1 MLDKAACLK
10 MADFSFNI
18 RVYYE
23 DTDAQ
28 GVVYYA
34 NYLKYLERARSEWL
48 RQCGLPVSQ
57 LAQEQNLVFVVR
69 RVEIDYL
76 AAAKLDDE
84 LSVTVELIEVSKVSF
99 KLDQKILSNDKVLS
113 QATLKLA
120 CLDATR
126 FKPVR
131 IPDKIN
137 QLIDIR
143 Q

>member
-1 MLDKAACLK
+1 MMDR
-10 MADFSFNI
+10 FEYQI

-34 NYLKYLERARSEWL
+34 NYLNFLERARSEWL
-48 RQCGLPVSQ
+48 REHGLPVAE
-57 LAQEQNLVFVVR
+57 LANQQNIIFVVR

-76 AAAKLDDE
+76 LPARLDD
-84 LSVTVELIEVSKVSF
+84 LLTVSVELLSSSKAGFMLEQQIVNDS
-99 KLDQKILSNDKVLS
+99 KILSKAVL
-113 QATLKLA
+113 KMA
-120 CLDATR
+120 CLDATK

-137 QLIDIR
+137 RLINKEM
-143 Q
+143 

>member
-1 MLDKAACLK
+1 
-10 MADFSFNI
+10 MATFKFDI

-48 RQCGLPVSQ
+48 RHNSIPVSL
-57 LAQEQNLVFVVR
+57 LANQQNLVFVVR
-69 RVEIDYL
+69 RMEIDYL

-99 KLDQKILSNDKVLS
+99 MLNQCIFRKDKLLSRAS
-113 QATLKLA
+113 LKLA
-120 CLDATR
+120 CLDATK

-137 QLIDIR
+137 LLT
-143 Q
+143 

>member
-1 MLDKAACLK
+1 MMDRFEFK
-10 MADFSFNI
+10 I

-48 RQCGLPVSQ
+48 RVHDLPVAKLASQ
-57 LAQEQNLVFVVR
+57 QNIIIVVR

-76 AAAKLDDE
+76 YPARLDDM
-84 LSVTVELIEVSKVSF
+84 LSISVDLLSHSKAGFVLAQQISIEN
-99 KLDQKILSNDKVLS
+99 KILSNAVL
-113 QATLKLA
+113 KMA
-120 CLDATR
+120 CLDATK

-137 QLIDIR
+137 RLINKEM
-143 Q
+143 

>member
-1 MLDKAACLK
+1 MTPFC
-10 MADFSFNI
+10 FEI

-48 RQCGLPVSQ
+48 RHSGIPVSW
-57 LAQEQNLVFVVR
+57 LANQQNLVFVVR

-76 AAAKLDDE
+76 APAKLDDE
-84 LSVTVELIEVSKVSF
+84 LSITVELIEVSKVSF
-99 KLDQKILSNDKVLS
+99 KMNQKISRQGKVLS

-120 CLDATR
+120 CLDATQ

-131 IPDKIN
+131 IPEKITH
-137 QLIDIR
+137 LIEIS

>member
-1 MLDKAACLK
+1 MSTFKFDL
-10 MADFSFNI
+10 

-48 RQCGLPVSQ
+48 RQGGIPVSL
-57 LAQEQNLVFVVR
+57 LANEQNLVFVVR
-69 RVEIDYL
+69 RVEIDYM

-84 LSVTVELIEVSKVSF
+84 LSITVELVEVSKVSF
-99 KLDQKILSNDKVLS
+99 KLNQNILRQGKVLS
-113 QATLKLA
+113 RASLKLA
-120 CLDATR
+120 CLDSTK

-137 QLIDIR
+137 ELI
-143 Q
+143 QTSQ

>member
-1 MLDKAACLK
+1 
-10 MADFSFNI
+10 MATFNFDI

-48 RQCGLPVSQ
+48 RKNGIPVSQ
-57 LAQEQNLVFVVR
+57 LAREQNLVFVVR

-99 KLDQKILSNDKVLS
+99 KLNQKILRRANVLT

-137 QLIDIR
+137 QLIDIC
-143 Q
+143 

>member
-1 MLDKAACLK
+1 MSTFKFDL
-10 MADFSFNI
+10 

-48 RQCGLPVSQ
+48 RQGGIPVSL
-57 LAQEQNLVFVVR
+57 LANEQNLVFVVR
-69 RVEIDYL
+69 RVEIDYM

-84 LSVTVELIEVSKVSF
+84 LSITVELVEVSKVSF
-99 KLDQKILSNDKVLS
+99 KLNQNILRQGKVLS
-113 QATLKLA
+113 RASLKLA
-120 CLDATR
+120 CLDATK

-137 QLIDIR
+137 ELI
-143 Q
+143 QTSQ

>member
-1 MLDKAACLK
+1 MDTFKF
-10 MADFSFNI
+10 DI

-48 RQCGLPVSQ
+48 RHHGMPVSQ
-57 LAQEQNLVFVVR
+57 LAGQHNLVFVVR
-69 RVEIDYL
+69 RVEIDYI

-99 KLDQKILSNDKVLS
+99 MLKQAILKQDKVLTR
-113 QATLKLA
+113 ATLKLA
-120 CLDATR
+120 CLDATK

-137 QLIDIR
+137 RLT
-143 Q
+143 

>member
-1 MLDKAACLK
+1 MTTFEFDL
-10 MADFSFNI
+10 

-48 RQCGLPVSQ
+48 RKSGIPVSI
-57 LAQEQNLVFVVR
+57 LATEQNLVFVVR
-69 RVEIDYL
+69 RVEIDYQ

-84 LSVTVELIEVSKVSF
+84 LSVTVELVNVSRVSF
-99 KLDQKILSNDKVLS
+99 MLNQNILRQGKVLTR
-113 QATLKLA
+113 ATLKLA
-120 CLDATR
+120 CLDATN

-137 QLIDIR
+137 QLIKAVNK
-143 Q
+143 

>member
-1 MLDKAACLK
+1 MPPFEFD
-10 MADFSFNI
+10 I

-48 RQCGLPVSQ
+48 RRSGIPVSH
-57 LAQEQNLVFVVR
+57 LATGQNLVFVVR
-69 RVEIDYL
+69 RVEIDYM
-76 AAAKLDDE
+76 AAAKLDDV
-84 LSVTVELIEVSKVSF
+84 LSVTVELSEISKVSF
-99 KLDQKILSNDKVLS
+99 KLNQNILRQDQLLTR
-113 QATLKLA
+113 ATLKLA
-120 CLDATR
+120 CLDATK

-137 QLIDIR
+137 KLIQTR
-143 Q
+143 H